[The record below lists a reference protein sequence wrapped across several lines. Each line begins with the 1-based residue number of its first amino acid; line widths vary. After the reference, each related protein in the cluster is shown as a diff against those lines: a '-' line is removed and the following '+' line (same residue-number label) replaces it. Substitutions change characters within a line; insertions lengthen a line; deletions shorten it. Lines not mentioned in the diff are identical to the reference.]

1 MMTATKI
8 RQNGFTLIEL
18 MIVIAI
24 LGILAAIAIPA
35 YQDYSIKAKV
45 SEAIYAGDAA
55 KTAVTEYHSSE
66 SAFPTTR
73 TGSGVLLISSQY
85 ITTLTIVGNGII
97 AIQVDVATTGID
109 TIAGT
114 GNMHIRLTPSA
125 PTAAN
130 GVYSWTCSVNS
141 QADGSG
147 TDLIIS
153 RFVPPA
159 CRN

>member
-1 MMTATKI
+1 MATTKI

-55 KTAVTEYHSSE
+55 KTAVTEYHSTEGS
-66 SAFPTTR
+66 FPISR
-73 TGSGVLLISSQY
+73 TGSGVLLITSNY

-97 AIQVDVATTGID
+97 AIQVNVATTGID

-114 GNMHIRLTPSA
+114 GEMHVRLTPTA
-125 PTAAN
+125 PTGAN
-130 GVYSWTCSVNS
+130 GVYNWECSVNS

-153 RFVPPA
+153 RFVPPV